1 MLTQEQKD
9 ERRARLLEAASALLC
24 GADGQR
30 LQMVNLNKAIFY
42 LDLVCLR
49 DLGSPI
55 TNTTF
60 VALKQGPVVAHYEKR
75 LVLPLLESGIAVGEP
90 EGQSK
95 PIKLISPLFPMKY
108 VTPQIQQLAE
118 NVGGW
123 ISRKTATE
131 VSHYSH
137 KNLGW
142 KRAYRNGLGAH
153 AKPQPIDLSIAMQQ
167 IVDVDPWL
175 LEPLGEESLAAVAA
189 ADQGGGADW

>member
-1 MLTQEQKD
+1 
-9 ERRARLLEAASALLC
+9 
-24 GADGQR
+24 
-30 LQMVNLNKAIFY
+30 MVNLNKALFY

-49 DLGSPI
+49 DLGFPI

-75 LVLPLLESGIAVGEP
+75 LVLPLLESGIAIGEP

-95 PIKLISPLFPMKY
+95 PIKLIQPLFPMRH
-108 VTPQIQQLAE
+108 VTPRIQHLAE
-118 NVGGW
+118 IVGGW
-123 ISRKTATE
+123 VSRKTATE

-142 KRAYRNGLGAH
+142 KMAFRDGLGAN

-167 IVDVDPWL
+167 IMDDDPWL
-175 LEPLGEESLAAVAA
+175 SEPLGEESLAAVVA
-189 ADQGGGADW
+189 ADHGGGTDW

>member
-9 ERRARLLEAASALLC
+9 ERRARLLEAAAALLS
-24 GADGQR
+24 GAEGQR
-30 LQMVNLNKAIFY
+30 LQMVYLNKALFY

-55 TNTTF
+55 SNTTF
-60 VALKQGPVVAHYEKR
+60 VALRQGPVVAHYEKR
-75 LVLPLLESGIAVGEP
+75 LVLPLLESGIAIGEP

-95 PIKLISPLFPMKY
+95 PIKLLKPLFPMRY

-118 NVGGW
+118 TVGGW
-123 ISRKTATE
+123 ISRRSAAE

-142 KRAYRNGLGAH
+142 KMAFRDGLGAN

-167 IVDVDPWL
+167 ILDDDPWL
-175 LEPLGEESLAAVAA
+175 SEPLGEESLAVVAA
-189 ADQGGGADW
+189 ADHGRGEVW